1 VPIEREISVL
11 MVDSDPRVGRAVRPV
26 VHVAD
31 GLSAD
36 CEAGGAAAALAADG
50 RRASDAILADVAP
63 TMAPE
68 GIGLIIL
75 SLRVGRLRRVLS

>member
-36 CEAGGAAAALAADG
+36 CEAGGAAAALAVAG
-50 RRASDAILADVAP
+50 RRASDAIRADVAP
-63 TMAPE
+63 TTAPD

-75 SLRVGRLRRVLS
+75 GLRVGRLRRVLS

>member
-1 VPIEREISVL
+1 LPIEREISVL

-36 CEAGGAAAALAADG
+36 CEAGGAAVRDVAG
-50 RRASDAILADVAP
+50 RRASDAILPDVSP

>member
-1 VPIEREISVL
+1 
-11 MVDSDPRVGRAVRPV
+11 MVDSDAWVGRTVRPLL
-26 VHVAD
+26 HVAD
-31 GLSAD
+31 GLSAN

-63 TMAPE
+63 TMAPD

-75 SLRVGRLRRVLS
+75 GLRVGRLRRVLS